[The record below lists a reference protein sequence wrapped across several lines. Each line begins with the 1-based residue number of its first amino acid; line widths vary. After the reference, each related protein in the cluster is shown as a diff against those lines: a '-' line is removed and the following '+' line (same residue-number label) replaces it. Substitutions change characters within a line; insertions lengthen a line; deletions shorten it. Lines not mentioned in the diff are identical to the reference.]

1 MTTVFRLKTFDVP
14 NCISQRSLSSSL
26 LLLLTAC
33 TAPGPQIDPG
43 YQAMINQ
50 YSQGNPG
57 NLANPLSSYP
67 EQNQT
72 PAFNDQPPQLIN
84 NQPAKQTTIKAESIP
99 EKLQTT
105 SPIDG
110 FQFKVYQAPNQLYY
124 WKALGGACQEVGL
137 FGMGGRLDDILNFYD
152 KTPPE
157 TWPLTIYGQSADN
170 TEIKYSLPPTAPINA
185 DPGYLAAN
193 SGYQNFDPQSCLQ
206 NNHHLY
212 AAAFLHWVETNQ
224 TKLKTLYLES
234 WGPCDRACAKL
245 HPNAANVLQM
255 PVSSKTKSSKAK
267 P

>member
-1 MTTVFRLKTFDVP
+1 MTTLFRLKPFDVP

-26 LLLLTAC
+26 LLFLTAC

-57 NLANPLSSYP
+57 NLANPLASYP
-67 EQNQT
+67 ELDQPPT
-72 PAFNDQPPQLIN
+72 FNDQAPQSGT
-84 NQPAKQTTIKAESIP
+84 NQPAKQTTIKAENIP
-99 EKLQTT
+99 EKLQTI

-124 WKALGGACQEVGL
+124 WKALGGACQELEL

-157 TWPLTIYGQSADN
+157 TWPLTVYGQSANN
-170 TEIKYSLPPTAPINA
+170 TEIKYSLPPTNPDPNYSTAN
-185 DPGYLAAN
+185 PGYPNL
-193 SGYQNFDPQSCLQ
+193 DPQSCLQ
-206 NNHHLY
+206 NNHHHY

-224 TKLKTLYLES
+224 TKLKALYLES

-245 HPNAANVLQM
+245 HPNAASALQI
-255 PVSSKTKSSKAK
+255 PVSSKTKSAK
-267 P
+267 PKH